1 MRDAAAREARGDALR
16 VEAEVG
22 EREEAAIALA
32 ERGPG
37 AAAELG
43 DADVLEV
50 THDGSGEQ
58 SLEVI
63 RLGARIPAA
72 RDGLGARV
80 LAAASAALV
89 WQHHAEVLDG
99 LGDPAVR
106 GGREQT
112 RALAARTALEE
123 HEQGQVP
130 ADVLGC
136 ADRAVE
142 HVDAL
147 AGRQSVRGGSLGLGA
162 APVEWDLHGVVL
174 DVKAGQVVAC

>member
-43 DADVLEV
+43 EADVLEV

-63 RLGARIPAA
+63 R
-72 RDGLGARV
+72 LGARV

-106 GGREQT
+106 GGREQA

-130 ADVLGC
+130 ADVFGC

-142 HVDAL
+142 HVDAF
-147 AGRQSVRGGSLGLGA
+147 AGRQSVRGGSLGFGA
-162 APVEWDLHGVVL
+162 APVERDLHGVVL